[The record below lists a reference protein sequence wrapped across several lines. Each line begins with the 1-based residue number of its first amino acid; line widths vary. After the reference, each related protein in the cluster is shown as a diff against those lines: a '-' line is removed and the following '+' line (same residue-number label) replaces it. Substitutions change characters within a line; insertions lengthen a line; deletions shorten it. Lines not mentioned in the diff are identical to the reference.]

1 MKPHEIII
9 KIDGAESH
17 PFKCPPGTIITIVH
31 PDGAKA
37 FTKIIKEEKP

>member
-1 MKPHEIII
+1 MKTHDVII
-9 KIDGAESH
+9 KINGVESH

-37 FTKIIKEEKP
+37 HTKIIKE